1 MIKKFIIILSSITI
15 LSGQSL
21 PEIFVDGE
29 ERDIKIRPN
38 IAGTEVVLLGATP
51 AGQREIIIEVV
62 GPRRNITL
70 QEKRRF
76 LGLWLGLGK
85 INYHNVPSYYNILSS
100 KPLNEISDRETFNKL
115 GLGLEN
121 LPLGKAEIINSDLKQ
136 RVFNKRLRAEM
147 QNKGQ
152 FLENESSVVVRSGPG
167 KVGLFSTEFFLP
179 SNSLQGKYSVRY
191 FTFRD
196 GNFISYTENTIDL
209 KQAGFSRVVWLT
221 ANNFPLIYGLLAVI
235 LSGLVGWLVSIIF
248 RQLKIS

>member
-1 MIKKFIIILSSITI
+1 MI
-15 LSGQSL
+15 LSGQSP
-21 PEIFVDGE
+21 PEIFVEGE

-62 GPRRNITL
+62 GPRRDITL

-85 INYHNVPSYYNILSS
+85 INYHYVPSYYNILSS

-136 RVFNKRLRAEM
+136 RVFDKRLRTEM

-152 FLENESSVVVRSGPG
+152 FLENESSIVVRSGPG

-179 SNSLQGKYSVRY
+179 SNSLQGKYFVRY

-196 GNFISYTENTIDL
+196 GSFISYTENTIDL
-209 KQAGFSRVVWLT
+209 KQAGFSRVVWLA

-248 RQLKIS
+248 RRLKIS

>member
-1 MIKKFIIILSSITI
+1 VIKKFIIILSSVMI
-15 LSGQSL
+15 LSGQSP

-62 GPRRNITL
+62 GPKRNITL

-85 INYHNVPSYYNILSS
+85 INYNNVPSYYNILSS

-136 RVFNKRLRAEM
+136 RIFDKRLRTEM

-152 FLENESSVVVRSGPG
+152 FLENESSIAVRSGPG

-179 SNSLQGKYSVRY
+179 SNSLQGKYFVRY

-221 ANNFPLIYGLLAVI
+221 ANNFPLLYGLLAVI
-235 LSGLVGWLVSIIF
+235 LSGLVGWLVSTIF
-248 RQLKIS
+248 RRLKIS

>member
-62 GPRRNITL
+62 GPKRNITL

-121 LPLGKAEIINSDLKQ
+121 LPLGKAEIINSDLEQ
-136 RVFNKRLRAEM
+136 RIFDKRLRTEM
-147 QNKGQ
+147 
-152 FLENESSVVVRSGPG
+152 
-167 KVGLFSTEFFLP
+167 
-179 SNSLQGKYSVRY
+179 
-191 FTFRD
+191 
-196 GNFISYTENTIDL
+196 
-209 KQAGFSRVVWLT
+209 
-221 ANNFPLIYGLLAVI
+221 
-235 LSGLVGWLVSIIF
+235 
-248 RQLKIS
+248 